1 MPPRPP
7 NEQNPKHLPPCILAP
22 VGHQRHQGPFFDLSR
37 SRRSFPAVSTGRD
50 TEIDQDHRAI
60 NATQAPNDAERLAA
74 WTPLSGVPPSR
85 PYDSGPRRRGEFLS
99 HAKGMKDKYP
109 STNRRVTAPPSPAK
123 GEDLILAP
131 CTGHQQ
137 ARSFV
142 GALSLRSL
150 AEPLRFSSVVRRFG
164 TAKDCISLSSH
175 HLLFSSTNF
184 GSLSPSLRLPPPP
197 PLLLAMSST
206 DTYPDVPQAN
216 QGMAIALVGE
226 PRSSHLH
233 PRAQLIPFRHGGT
246 APLFA
251 GWIVNIFMCGSKIGP
266 SSTSGDKRRA
276 LTLSLLPPPKCML
289 TRSQR
294 TTGYRG

>member
-74 WTPLSGVPPSR
+74 WMPLSGVPPSR

-131 CTGHQQ
+131 CTGHHRAPASAIVRWRVVAQV
-137 ARSFV
+137 ACRTAPVFFRSSPFRNRQ
-142 GALSLRSL
+142 GLHFSLFPSPALFIDQLRKPLSLPPTPS
-150 AEPLRFSSVVRRFG
+150 
-164 TAKDCISLSSH
+164 TAAAAPRH
-175 HLLFSSTNF
+175 VQYRHLP
-184 GSLSPSLRLPPPP
+184 GC
-197 PLLLAMSST
+197 A
-206 DTYPDVPQAN
+206 
-216 QGMAIALVGE
+216 
-226 PRSSHLH
+226 
-233 PRAQLIPFRHGGT
+233 
-246 APLFA
+246 
-251 GWIVNIFMCGSKIGP
+251 
-266 SSTSGDKRRA
+266 SG
-276 LTLSLLPPPKCML
+276 
-289 TRSQR
+289 
-294 TTGYRG
+294 